1 MIIFDFIAEN
11 VQDLSSL
18 NIMKTKKKDIYILCK
33 IVYVRYRKFFFV
45 QTGVW
50 PGSEQGVLTQFWYRS
65 FDPVQTQEFWTNADP
80 GVLTQLTR
88 EFWPSSDPGVWPSSD
103 TWVLA
108 QS

>member
-65 FDPVQTQEFWTNADP
+65 FD
-80 GVLTQLTR
+80 
-88 EFWPSSDPGVWPSSD
+88 
-103 TWVLA
+103 
-108 QS
+108 